1 MAHWS
6 TWAPLDNTDSWRG
19 GCAPSFSLPVTHWTP
34 LAENQGGEEDKKE
47 RKMFP
52 YACSGT
58 CSQLGL
64 LPPPSPETL
73 DLGVAP
79 PQPSVTPTSHLQSCS

>member
-1 MAHWS
+1 
-6 TWAPLDNTDSWRG
+6 
-19 GCAPSFSLPVTHWTP
+19 
-34 LAENQGGEEDKKE
+34 
-47 RKMFP
+47 MFP